1 MSDNNSSDKYFFTRI
16 FSNDYKDGL
25 VWNVLG
31 ILVSLGITGTL
42 IGLLAKADADNSK
55 KEMNSYGIAL
65 AVYLIYCL
73 TLSLIRVDPYVK
85 GEDNIGSKILT
96 FLFLAP
102 SIVPYAIF
110 EVLVSGTSNAIGK
123 SSETGGVFDAS
134 LDKLA
139 GKYSGRFTQIKN
151 LGDDDSGFMILN
163 QFRMGKRA
171 SVLPCDS
178 ETGKCKVRRSVV
190 YMIFY
195 LAAIILVPVFITLGE
210 SPSDDKFQISQ
221 FMGYLNLF
229 LAVTFGIA
237 IVFILGT
244 IKNAA
249 GSKVY
254 GTDFNNDETAAP
266 AKKLIDT
273 QEKIESPS

>member
-1 MSDNNSSDKYFFTRI
+1 MSDNSSDKYFFTRI
-16 FSNDYKDGL
+16 FNDEYQSGL
-25 VWNVLG
+25 IWNVFG
-31 ILVSLGITGTL
+31 ILVSLAITGTL
-42 IGLLAKADADNSK
+42 IGLLAKADAENNR
-55 KEMNSYGIAL
+55 KEISSYGIAL

-73 TLSLIRVDPYVK
+73 TLSLIRVDPYIK
-85 GEDNIGSKILT
+85 ESDSMGNKILT

-110 EVLVSGTSNAIGK
+110 EVLVNGTSNAIGK

-134 LDKLA
+134 LDNLA
-139 GKYSGRFTQIKN
+139 KKYSGRFTQIKN
-151 LGDDDSGFMILN
+151 LGDDDSGFIILN

-178 ETGKCKVRRSVV
+178 QTGKCKVRRSVV

-210 SPSDDKFQISQ
+210 SPSSSNFEISQ

-229 LAVTFGIA
+229 LAITFGVA

-249 GSKVY
+249 GSSVY
-254 GTDFNNDETAAP
+254 GTDFTTPGAAAP
-266 AKKLIDT
+266 AKISIDN
-273 QEKIESPS
+273 QEKIQE

>member
-1 MSDNNSSDKYFFTRI
+1 MSDNSSDKYFFTRI
-16 FSNDYKDGL
+16 FSEDYKEGL

-31 ILVSLGITGTL
+31 VLVSLGITGTL
-42 IGLLAKADADNSK
+42 IGLLAKADADNSQ
-55 KEMNSYGIAL
+55 KEINSYGIAL
-65 AVYLIYCL
+65 AVYLVYCL

-85 GEDNIGSKILT
+85 DGDGTGSKILT

-110 EVLVSGTSNAIGK
+110 EVLVNGTSNAIGK

-134 LDKLA
+134 LDNLSK
-139 GKYSGRFTQIKN
+139 KYSGRFTQIKN
-151 LGDDDSGFMILN
+151 LGDDDSGFIILN

-195 LAAIILVPVFITLGE
+195 LAAIVLVPVFITLGE
-210 SPSDDKFQISQ
+210 SASDDKFSTSQ
-221 FMGYLNLF
+221 FLGYLNLF
-229 LAVTFGIA
+229 LAITFGLA

-249 GSKVY
+249 GSSVY
-254 GTDFNNDETAAP
+254 GTDFKTAEAAAP
-266 AKKLIDT
+266 AKTSIET
-273 QEKIESPS
+273 QEKLS